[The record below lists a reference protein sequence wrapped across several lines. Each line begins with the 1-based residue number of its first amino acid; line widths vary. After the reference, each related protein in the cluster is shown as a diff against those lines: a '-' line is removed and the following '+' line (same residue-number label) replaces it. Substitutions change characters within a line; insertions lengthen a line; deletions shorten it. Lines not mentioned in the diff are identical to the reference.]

1 MRPRC
6 QRRSRVTIGASMKLS
21 RIASASGI
29 RISLPRY
36 SAPTTNTIPTRSA
49 VDEVEVAAGLLV
61 TACRQALGQ
70 QVWPWRFRPMG
81 YAKNIITKR
90 AVLAFRPPQ
99 EK

>member
-61 TACRQALGQ
+61 TACRQALGAAGLA
-70 QVWPWRFRPMG
+70 M
-81 YAKNIITKR
+81 
-90 AVLAFRPPQ
+90 AVSDQWVTQRTL
-99 EK
+99 